1 MGKSILTPKQLN
13 FLEIIQQDKQITS
26 RFYFTGGTALAEFYL
41 QHRLSEDIDLFTEA
55 QEVNQATV
63 NAFLKRISPQ
73 LSIKEIKPTQFMGL
87 FSYILVFNDNEQ
99 LKVDFNYYPFP
110 RIHKGK
116 KYKNLEVDSAYDIAV
131 NKIQT
136 MLTITRSRDFI
147 DLYFIMKKLNYSL
160 EQLMKDARNKF
171 DWNVDRITLA
181 SQFARVNEIT
191 ELPTMLVEFDQKD
204 MEKFYLGLIKSL
216 EGEIFK

>member
-1 MGKSILTPKQLN
+1 MGKTILTPKQLN

-116 KYKNLEVDSAYDIAV
+116 KYK
-131 NKIQT
+131 
-136 MLTITRSRDFI
+136 RRCFCH
-147 DLYFIMKKLNYSL
+147 
-160 EQLMKDARNKF
+160 
-171 DWNVDRITLA
+171 
-181 SQFARVNEIT
+181 
-191 ELPTMLVEFDQKD
+191 
-204 MEKFYLGLIKSL
+204 G
-216 EGEIFK
+216 

>member
-41 QHRLSEDIDLFTEA
+41 QHRLSEDSDLFTEA
-55 QEVNQATV
+55 QEVNQPTV
-63 NAFLKRISPQ
+63 KPFLKRISPQ